1 MFLAFEID
9 SEKRN
14 FHMFRPRIFEKLKK
28 EIQKFR
34 VGYLPEEN
42 ENFEKRYFFYQ
53 NQRKIPIVFKLR

>member
-42 ENFEKRYFFYQ
+42 ENFEKNIF
-53 NQRKIPIVFKLR
+53 LSESA